1 MPRLLPASVCPRCR
15 RFVPLGRCD
24 VCLAADEA
32 FVASAIQVAN
42 PSGDGLIEP
51 EMLSGPAVVPQRDN
65 PHTADAAP
73 GGMPVAATPGRLMW
87 FTHHPRPGIL
97 LSGILA
103 PLHTD

>member
-1 MPRLLPASVCPRCR
+1 MPRLLKASVCPRCR

-24 VCLAADEA
+24 VCLSADEA
-32 FVASAIQVAN
+32 FAVGAIQVAN
-42 PSGDGLIEP
+42 PSSDGLIEA
-51 EMLSGPAVVPQRDN
+51 EMPCGPAVIPERHN

-73 GGMPVAATPGRLMW
+73 GGARLMW
-87 FTHHPRPGIL
+87 FVHRPRPGIL